1 MIRSLRVAA
10 VAVALST
17 SAYALPAQ
25 APAPK
30 GALPTTAPVMLSLM
44 RAADGVHMKMVAL
57 AKAFPADKYDWR
69 PGPGVRSVREVMLHI
84 ASENY
89 LLPAMAGTAAPAATK
104 INAKD
109 FASAEAFEKRPLSR
123 DSVVAELD
131 RSFAHLSNA
140 MGKTATAGLTT
151 TVSMFG
157 QNMPAQDLWIGTTT
171 HLHEHLGQAIA
182 YARMN
187 KITPPWSK

>member
-1 MIRSLRVAA
+1 MTHSLRFAVVAA
-10 VAVALST
+10 AF
-17 SAYALPAQ
+17 SASAFALPAQ
-25 APAPK
+25 SPAPK

-44 RAADGVHMKMVAL
+44 RAVDGVHTKMLAL

-89 LLPAMAGTAAPAATK
+89 LLPAMAGTAAPAATR

-109 FASAEAFEKRPLSR
+109 FASAETFEKRALSR

-131 RSFAHLSNA
+131 RSFAHLSSA

-157 QNMPAQDLWIGTTT
+157 QSMPAQDLWVGTTT